1 MIKKGKT
8 QSVYSPCSF
17 WVKSAT
23 LVFGYHQRQRV
34 TTSNDTN
41 VNPPFSLLGTGLLVS
56 ENHDGGLEVRRARAT
71 HTLTFYIYNVCINY
85 FLSIFFFTL
94 IFFLKFRGVPACY
107 GVLGFSSC
115 HHTQISVDR
124 TINRRNFL
132 FKWQI
137 SVVSFMEKCRK
148 ETHVLTA

>member
-71 HTLTFYIYNVCINY
+71 HKLTFYIYNVCINY

-94 IFFLKFRGVPACY
+94 IFFLNFAVFRHATVYWVLAHAIIHRSLSTELSTEGTFYSNDKF
-107 GVLGFSSC
+107 L
-115 HHTQISVDR
+115 
-124 TINRRNFL
+124 
-132 FKWQI
+132 
-137 SVVSFMEKCRK
+137 
-148 ETHVLTA
+148 